1 MQIFFKIVLIVL
13 GVILFEMG
21 DALHNPTGVSSENNA
36 SCAHNQEQFVCNN
49 RHNIDIEHTSTIAI
63 PSAQTIALNNQRH
76 SQLRHSQLRFHA
88 TANIGIVHTIADYP
102 ISPFTHR
109 LGTHSRAIDFYLYM
123 LCQLRL

>member
-1 MQIFFKIVLIVL
+1 MQRFFKIVLIIL
-13 GVILFEMG
+13 GATLFEMG
-21 DALHNPTGVSSENNA
+21 DALLAPKSDSGESHA
-36 SCAHNQEQFVCNN
+36 SGSHHQEQLVCNN

>member
-1 MQIFFKIVLIVL
+1 MQRFFKIVLIVL

-21 DALHNPTGVSSENNA
+21 DALLTPKSDSGESHA
-36 SCAHNQEQFVCNN
+36 SGSHHQEQFVCNN